1 MKKLGDAISKM
12 DMAGHM
18 GCDENSAAGVSL
30 SPHTPLS
37 FLNNLSLSQ
46 GGACP
51 PPIIP
56 PPSTPEERERE
67 IFLGLSFEEI
77 LSVADQLG
85 IPHWYADYWVKS
97 MSAKGWKMA
106 DGAPIKNWRALLST
120 WWMRASD
127 RQKAQIEAEY
137 EAAQKRATEEKED
150 PEPVIVF
157 TARHWHGCQSQCA
170 NFREGKCVCGAKRP
184 ACFCACNDGFTEKCR
199 AFKPLPVEWQNV
211 WRLDPKF
218 WEPHWV
224 EPNKAY
230 PQGYMFKGWKATEK
244 GQAVKA
250 YFDAHPDELE
260 EARWRD
266 EANAVTEVEKR
277 DSDVYL
283 AWVQRERTRERTA
296 AMMKK

>member
-1 MKKLGDAISKM
+1 MKKLGDAIGRM

-18 GCDENSAAGVSL
+18 GRGKNSEAAENGF
-30 SPHTPLS
+30 PPYPLS
-37 FLNNLSLSQ
+37 SVVNLNTVCE

-56 PPSTPEERERE
+56 PPHTQIRDVVS
-67 IFLGLSFEEI
+67 LGEAVN
-77 LSVADQLG
+77 VARSMG
-85 IPHWYADYWVKS
+85 IPDWYAAYWHKS
-97 MSAKGWKMA
+97 MSASGWVTTRGRKITERSW
-106 DGAPIKNWRALLST
+106 PALLMK
-120 WWMRASD
+120 WWANSSETEKARVLAD
-127 RQKAQIEAEY
+127 YNAEQKSAAEEAD
-137 EAAQKRATEEKED
+137 D
-150 PEPVIVF
+150 PEPVIAF
-157 TARHWHGCQSQCA
+157 TLRHWHGCQSMCA
-170 NFREGKCVCGAKRP
+170 NFQHGKCVCGAKRP

-199 AFKPLPVEWQNV
+199 AFKPLPLAWQNV
-211 WRLDPKF
+211 WRLESKV
-218 WEPHWV
+218 WEPYWV

-230 PQGYMFKGWKATEK
+230 PQGYMFKGWKATKK

-283 AWVQRERTRERTA
+283 AWVRRERARGKTKEA
-296 AMMKK
+296 AMK